1 MKRIY
6 VILVKTEEYTNI
18 SGDGYNTLEKA
29 QAFCESRYGEIRQLT
44 PMKYQDIDTMML
56 YEIHE
61 IIVK

>member
-29 QAFCESRYGEIRQLT
+29 QEFCKSRYGKIRQLT